1 MSMVINTN
9 VASLASQRHLASSR
23 ADMEQAMERLSSGK
37 RINSAGDDAAGLS
50 ISHKLDGKIAS
61 LNQAVRN
68 ANDGVAMI
76 NLAEGAME
84 EISSMLTRM
93 KELATQAANGTY
105 ESADLTNLNSEY
117 GQLKAEITR
126 IAKST
131 DFNGVS
137 VLNSTASATFQ
148 IGDGSTSN
156 VDNVSVTMQAMKA
169 SDIGGAADTINAAA
183 TITVTQE
190 FDGSTA
196 QSYAFVLSAAT
207 DIDAGRE
214 LVVTV
219 NGTEFRQAFVDAD
232 GTGANSADNDTA
244 TINALS
250 DQIEAVFSDLAVTED
265 GTTAATINFVSQ
277 DATKQFDLSN
287 VVSVTAGGS
296 LDGSS
301 ISSASNAT
309 TALGSIDAA
318 ITSVDSY
325 RSTLGAV
332 ANRLD
337 HAAANIMSR
346 VEHQSAARSRIE
358 DADYA
363 VESANLAKAQ
373 VLQQA
378 GTAMLS
384 QANASTQNVLS
395 LLK

>member
-1 MSMVINTN
+1 
-9 VASLASQRHLASSR
+9 
-23 ADMEQAMERLSSGK
+23 MEQAMERLSSGK

-190 FDGSTA
+190 FDGSKA
-196 QSYAFVLSAAT
+196 QSYAFALSDAT
-207 DIDAGRE
+207 ANGDIDAGRE

-232 GTGANSADNDTA
+232 GTGAASADNDTA

-265 GTTAATINFVSQ
+265 GTNAATINFVSQ
-277 DATKQFDLSN
+277 NASKQFDLSN